1 MNTTNVKTLISRYDD
16 VSVSLTRQGP
26 FSGRANESCV
36 SHPRS
41 TD

>member
-1 MNTTNVKTLISRYDD
+1 MNTTNVKTLIPRYDGL
-16 VSVSLTRQGP
+16 SVSLTRQGP

-36 SHPRS
+36 SHRRP